1 MGMENIFNDADYHLT
16 VQRIKSLTVDSKRRW
31 GKMNINQML
40 EHCSIQLKLALN
52 LLPSKRYEGSFIFRT
67 QLGRWLT
74 LYVIPWPH
82 GAATPSQMNMLKNN
96 VAEQDFLTEKNQL
109 LFLLGEIKQK
119 QMLTPHPFYDELNQ
133 KDWGRLIWKHINHH
147 LKQFS
152 Q

>member
-1 MGMENIFNDADYHLT
+1 MENIFNDTDYHLI
-16 VQRIKSLTVDSKRRW
+16 VHRINSLTVDNNRRW
-31 GKMNINQML
+31 GKMNVNQVL

-52 LLPSKRYEGSFIFRT
+52 LLPSKRREGSFIFRT

-74 LYVIPWPH
+74 LYVFPWPH
-82 GAATPSQMNMLKNN
+82 GSETPSQMNMQKND
-96 VAEQDFLTEKNQL
+96 VAVQDFFMGKKQL

-119 QMLTPHPFYDELNQ
+119 QMLAPHPFYDELSQ